1 MSTCKFCGKDAGFLR
16 SAHKE
21 CLSTFE
27 RGRSEIASL
36 LSASTRGKLD
46 PSIADKDIKIIAHS
60 SYIDEQTLKQTALE
74 CLEHA
79 IDLALDDALL
89 SEEEESALDDFIKR
103 YDLKKAK
110 LNTNESYLRLVK
122 AGVLRDLL
130 EGKIPNRVVLDG
142 QLPINFQ
149 KSEQII
155 WIFQD
160 VEYLQPR
167 TRTTYEGRSSGVSFR
182 VMKGVYY
189 RVGQFKGNPIQT
201 TQIVTVDKGILV
213 ATNKN
218 LYFVGGAK
226 SLRVPFN
233 KIVTF
238 QPYSDAIAI
247 SRDRVIKQDIF
258 KTGDGWFTYNLIS
271 SVASAGT

>member
-21 CLSTFE
+21 CLGTFE
-27 RGRSEIASL
+27 RGRNEIASL

-46 PSIADKDIKIIAHS
+46 PSTVDKDIKTIAHS

-79 IDLALDDALL
+79 IDLALDDDLL
-89 SEEEESALDDFIKR
+89 SQEEESTLGDFIKR
-103 YDLKKAK
+103 YDLEKAK

-130 EGKIPNRVVLDG
+130 EGKIPNRVALDG

-155 WIFQD
+155 WVFQD

-189 RVGQFKGNPIQT
+189 RVGQFKGNPVQT

-247 SRDRVIKQDIF
+247 SRDRVIKPDIF

>member
-1 MSTCKFCGKDAGFLR
+1 MSMCKFCGKDAGFLR

-27 RGRSEIASL
+27 RGKNEIVGL
-36 LSASTRGKLD
+36 LSASARGKLD
-46 PSIADKDIKIIAHS
+46 PSVANKDIKTIAHS

-79 IDLALDDALL
+79 IDLALDDDLL
-89 SEEEESALDDFIKR
+89 SEEEESTLGDFIKR
-103 YDLKKAK
+103 YDLNKAQ
-110 LNTNESYLRLVK
+110 LNTNQSYLKLVK
-122 AGVLRDLL
+122 AGILRDLR
-130 EGKIPNRVVLDG
+130 EGEIPNRVVLDG
-142 QLPINFQ
+142 PLSINLQ

-155 WIFQD
+155 WVFQD

-167 TRTTYEGRSSGVSFR
+167 TKTTYEGRSSGVSFR

-218 LYFVGGAK
+218 LYFVGGTK
-226 SLRVPFN
+226 SLRIPFN

-258 KTGDGWFTYNLIS
+258 KTGDGWFTFNLIS
-271 SVASAGT
+271 SVASAGS